1 MYSLLFRD
9 WTDVPQLKVRGE
21 EKTGSGLKVE
31 LENAV
36 NSLTGKNDN

>member
-1 MYSLLFRD
+1 M
-9 WTDVPQLKVRGE
+9 PQLKVRGE